1 MIYRKKEEPL
11 KRTFWFSALLLIAV
25 ALSACGA
32 QATPA
37 ATTTVPAATTSTTA
51 PSPAV
56 SEAAPTVTA
65 VPTEV
70 VDCKV
75 ESLFVD
81 QTSENTNLPAVSA
94 QDWKIG
100 ADGAKMV
107 LIEYSDFQCPYCQQ
121 SSEGLKQFVADHAG
135 EVQLVY
141 RPFPLPSHDKSLIS
155 TQAAEAAGL
164 QGKFWE
170 MHAILFKTETWETWT
185 AMSVDDFKTWVI
197 DQAKTIAGLDVDQF
211 SKDLVSDAVV
221 KKAADEQAAATELQ
235 IPGTPSLYI
244 LIDGKVYFT
253 PADQVPA
260 SADTLQLILGLWS
273 FRDKQYTACPPTV
286 IDASKSYTATLDT
299 TKGKI
304 VIELYADKAPLA
316 VNSFVFLARDGWFNN
331 IPWHRVVADFVAQS
345 GDPSGTGA
353 GGPGYLFKNEISD
366 LKFDAA
372 GVVGMANSGA
382 NRNGSQFFITLA
394 ATPNLDGNY
403 TVFGKVIEGMDVVKS
418 LALRDP
424 QNDAVLAD
432 PDMIKSVTIEEK

>member
-1 MIYRKKEEPL
+1 M
-11 KRTFWFSALLLIAV
+11 KRTYWISVLMLVAV

-37 ATTTVPAATTSTTA
+37 ATATVTTA
-51 PSPAV
+51 PSQ
-56 SEAAPTVTA
+56 AATETGASITPT
-65 VPTEV
+65 PTEV

-75 ESLFVD
+75 ESLFID
-81 QTSENTNLPAVSA
+81 QTDKNTNLPPVSD

-100 ADGAKMV
+100 ADGAKVV

-121 SSEGLKQFVADHAG
+121 SSDGLKKFVEDHAG

-155 TQAAEAAGL
+155 AQAAEAAGL

-170 MHAILFKTETWETWT
+170 MHAILFKTATWETWT
-185 AMSVDDFKTWVI
+185 SMSVDDFKTWIV
-197 DQAKTIAGLDVDQF
+197 DQAKTIDGLNVDQF
-211 SKDLVSDAVV
+211 SKDLVSDAIV
-221 KKAADEQAAATELQ
+221 KKVADEQAAANTLQ

-253 PADQVPA
+253 PADQVPTDA
-260 SADTLQLILGLWS
+260 STLQLILDLWG
-273 FRDKQYTACPPTV
+273 FKDKQYTACPPTV

-304 VIELYADKAPLA
+304 VIELYPDKAPLA

-353 GGPGYLFKNEISD
+353 GGPGYLFKNETND

-372 GVVGMANSGA
+372 GMVGMANSGA

-394 ATPNLDGNY
+394 AAPNLDGSY
-403 TVFGKVIEGMDVVKS
+403 TVFGKVIEGLDVVKS
-418 LALRDP
+418 LTLRDP

-432 PDMIKSVTIEEK
+432 PDMINSVTIEEK